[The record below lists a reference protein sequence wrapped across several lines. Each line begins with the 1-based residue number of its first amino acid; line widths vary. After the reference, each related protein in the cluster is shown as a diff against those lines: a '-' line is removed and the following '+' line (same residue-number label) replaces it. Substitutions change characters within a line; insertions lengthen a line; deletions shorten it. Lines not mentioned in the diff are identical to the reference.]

1 MSKPTIISHYDIFII
16 KEKLIKLQADVD
28 KEMRRSFSAG
38 KHRPDGAGYERCID
52 RINIQFDNFDMFIDS
67 LHEDRVI
74 GKKMP
79 KLLS

>member
-1 MSKPTIISHYDIFII
+1 MSKPTIISHYDIFIM
-16 KEKLIKLQADVD
+16 KQKLVRLQSDVD

-52 RINIQFDNFDMFIDS
+52 RINIQFDNLDMFIDS
-67 LHEDRVI
+67 LHKDRII
-74 GKKMP
+74 GAKMP